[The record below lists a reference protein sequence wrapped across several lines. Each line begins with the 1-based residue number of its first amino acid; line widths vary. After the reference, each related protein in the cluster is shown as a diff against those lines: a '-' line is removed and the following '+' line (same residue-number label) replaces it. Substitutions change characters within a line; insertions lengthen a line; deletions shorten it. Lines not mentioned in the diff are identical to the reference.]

1 MYLCRNINT
10 MTTLTEIQV
19 IFDTEFP
26 KSTLDNKQVNLL
38 IKQAAQYSLGEQFE
52 TILTIMASGLNISNE
67 TRLEILKYKHILNLI
82 KVMNRKGT
90 DDDKVVTEA
99 YLEAI
104 SIFRENK
111 LNSIIN

>member
-10 MTTLTEIQV
+10 MTTLAEIQV
-19 IFDTEFP
+19 IFYTEFP

-90 DDDKVVTEA
+90 DDDKVTET

>member
-1 MYLCRNINT
+1 

-38 IKQAAQYSLGEQFE
+38 IKQAAQYTLGEQFE
-52 TILTIMASGLNISNE
+52 TILTIMASGLNISSK

-90 DDDKVVTEA
+90 DAKVVTET

>member
-1 MYLCRNINT
+1 

-52 TILTIMASGLNISNE
+52 TILTIMASGLNISSE

-82 KVMNRKGT
+82 KVMNRKG
-90 DDDKVVTEA
+90 DDKVTET

>member
-1 MYLCRNINT
+1 

-82 KVMNRKGT
+82 KVMNRKG
-90 DDDKVVTEA
+90 DDKVTET

>member
-1 MYLCRNINT
+1 

-38 IKQAAQYSLGEQFE
+38 IKQAAQYTLGEQFE

-82 KVMNRKGT
+82 KVMNRKG
-90 DDDKVVTEA
+90 DDKVTET